1 MQNQVNNPKSRGRWK
16 LMVVLAVC
24 AAPLIASYFMY
35 YVVKPKGG
43 VTNYGT
49 LIDPR
54 LYPIPPM
61 ASTTLDGKPAT
72 LDNYKGKWIMLKV
85 GPSECL
91 RECQDQLFAMRQLRL
106 MQGKEMARVERVWMI
121 TDNEPLDTVL
131 IRVNDGTRMLR
142 APAAV
147 IDKWL
152 PLEQGA
158 GTGNVAGASTAATST
173 ASTATASIA
182 ATAATDTTA
191 GAAVDKVS
199 DHVYLIDPLGNL
211 MMRFPKGAV
220 SSDTQKVRKVHKDIA
235 KLLKA
240 SAIG

>member
-1 MQNQVNNPKSRGRWK
+1 MA
-16 LMVVLAVC
+16 VLAVC
-24 AAPLIASYFMY
+24 AALLIASYFMY

-72 LDNYKGKWIMLKV
+72 LDDYKGKWIMLKV

-91 RECQDQLFAMRQLRL
+91 QECQDQLFAMRQLRT
-106 MQGKEMARVERVWMI
+106 MQGKEMVRIERVWMI
-121 TDNEPLDTVL
+121 TDGEPLDTVL
-131 IRVNDGTRMLR
+131 MRVNDGTRMLR
-142 APAAV
+142 APAAD

-152 PLEQGA
+152 PLDKA
-158 GTGNVAGASTAATST
+158 APTDNVA
-173 ASTATASIA
+173 
-182 ATAATDTTA
+182 
-191 GAAVDKVS
+191 

-220 SSDTQKVRKVHKDIA
+220 SSDTDKVRKVHKDLY

>member
-1 MQNQVNNPKSRGRWK
+1 M
-16 LMVVLAVC
+16 LVLAVC
-24 AAPLIASYFMY
+24 AAPLVGSYLTY
-35 YVVKPKGG
+35 YVIKPKGG
-43 VTNYGT
+43 VTNFGA

-54 LYPIPPM
+54 EHPIPAM

-72 LDNYKGKWIMLKV
+72 LENYKGKWIMLKV
-85 GPSECL
+85 GPSDCQQD
-91 RECQDQLFAMRQLRL
+91 CQDQLFAMRQLRT
-106 MQGKEMARVERVWMI
+106 MQGKEMERIERVWMI
-121 TDNEPLDTVL
+121 TDDQPLDTL
-131 IRVNDGTRMLR
+131 LMRVNDGTRMLR

-152 PLEQGA
+152 PLE
-158 GTGNVAGASTAATST
+158 
-173 ASTATASIA
+173 ATAG
-182 ATAATDTTA
+182 DR
-191 GAAVDKVS
+191 VS

-220 SSDTQKVRKVHKDIA
+220 SSDTEKVKKVHKDIS

>member
-1 MQNQVNNPKSRGRWK
+1 MDADVEKPVNSKNNGRWK
-16 LMVVLAVC
+16 LLAVLAVC
-24 AAPLIASYFMY
+24 AAPLIASYFTY
-35 YVVKPKGG
+35 YVIKPKGG
-43 VTNYGT
+43 VTNYGA

-54 LYPIPPM
+54 AYPIPAM
-61 ASTTLDGKPAT
+61 ASTTLDGKPAR
-72 LDNYKGKWIMLKV
+72 LEDYKGKWIMLKV

-91 RECQDQLFAMRQLRL
+91 QACQDQLFAMRQLRT
-106 MQGKEMARVERVWMI
+106 MQGKNMERVERVWMI
-121 TDNEPLDTVL
+121 TDDQPLDTVL
-131 IRVNDGTRMLR
+131 MRVNDGTRMLR

-152 PLEQGA
+152 PLEQDAA
-158 GTGNVAGASTAATST
+158 G
-173 ASTATASIA
+173 
-182 ATAATDTTA
+182 DR
-191 GAAVDKVS
+191 VS

-220 SSDTQKVRKVHKDIA
+220 SSDVEKVKKVNKDIA